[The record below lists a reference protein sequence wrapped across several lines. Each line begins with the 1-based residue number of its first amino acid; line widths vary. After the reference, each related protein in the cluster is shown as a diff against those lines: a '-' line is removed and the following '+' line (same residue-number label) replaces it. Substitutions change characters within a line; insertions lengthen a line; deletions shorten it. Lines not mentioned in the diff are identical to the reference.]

1 MGPYVFG
8 NLNTGLSSCA
18 ATVNWVNE
26 PLTLKAL
33 ADEFH
38 PNGFAYS
45 RAAFSQRFER
55 ERKVVVCLFEFR
67 AVWVLTPWA

>member
-1 MGPYVFG
+1 MGLYVFG
-8 NLNTGLSSCA
+8 NLNTGLSSFA

-26 PLTLKAL
+26 PLKGLS
-33 ADEFH
+33 DEFS

-55 ERKVVVCLFEFR
+55 ERKVVVCLFELQT
-67 AVWVLTPWA
+67 VWVLMPWA